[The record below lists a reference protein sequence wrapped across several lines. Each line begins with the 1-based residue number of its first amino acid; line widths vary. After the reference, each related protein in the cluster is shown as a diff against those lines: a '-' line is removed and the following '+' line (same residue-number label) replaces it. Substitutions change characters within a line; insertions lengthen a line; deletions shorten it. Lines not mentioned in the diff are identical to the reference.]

1 MGAEAFQRE
10 SVITPQLSIFD
21 ALVVSPYIILLKKQR
36 VLDRIHVLFVATR
49 PPDGWILWLF

>member
-49 PPDGWILWLF
+49 PPDG